1 MHRGLIIALLLASA
15 SGRAAPPPA
24 TLTAKEIT
32 TYFEPYVAGVRGCYL
47 ASATEKEATGALRL
61 ELVIHRNGMVE
72 QFAFAAPGVSAR
84 PRVRLDDCL
93 RALAKTWHFPERRGF
108 TSAVIPFLFQRT
120 NVPGAGPIESCW
132 DPRGCPPGRA
142 NARRQ
147 EGTP

>member
-1 MHRGLIIALLLASA
+1 MQRGLVIVLVLASA
-15 SGRAAPPPA
+15 SARAAPPPA
-24 TLTAKEIT
+24 TLTAKELA
-32 TYFEPYVAGVRGCYL
+32 TYFEPYVADVRGCYL
-47 ASATEKEATGALRL
+47 ASATKEATGALRL

-72 QFAFAAPGVSAR
+72 QFAFAAPGITAR
-84 PRVRLDDCL
+84 PLAHLDDCL

-142 NARRQ
+142 K
-147 EGTP
+147 GTP